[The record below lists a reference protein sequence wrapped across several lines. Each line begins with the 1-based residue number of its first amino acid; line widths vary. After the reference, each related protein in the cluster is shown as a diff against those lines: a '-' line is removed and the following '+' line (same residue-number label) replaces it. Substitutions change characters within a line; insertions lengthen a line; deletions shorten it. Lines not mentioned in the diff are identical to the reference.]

1 MSDNSADFKTTP
13 LLDSE
18 YTVLL
23 PTMALLSCANSRA
36 TELGGGFRW
45 GEGRYQLEWPTEVQQ
60 GMGLKPE
67 RLEAVQGDKNVFK
80 VFFEPYGSEPK
91 GYWSVL
97 FSSQAPSLIVFYEIS
112 QAEPLLLAPTDDERL
127 QWHWNVSEDDQLLAL
142 DRAIEAHEILADQ
155 VDWLELSMRSV
166 NENRRALLFES
177 VATHLSFAVGE

>member
-45 GEGRYQLEWPTEVQQ
+45 TEGHCQLEWPTEVRQ

-67 RLEAVQGDKNVFK
+67 KLEAVQGDKNVFK
-80 VFFEPYGSEPK
+80 VFFEPYGSERK
-91 GYWSVL
+91 DYWSVL
-97 FSSQAPSLIVFYEIS
+97 FGSQAPSLIVFYEVS
-112 QAEPLLLAPTDDERL
+112 QAEPLLLAPTGDERL
-127 QWHWNVSEDDQLLAL
+127 LWHWNVSADDQLSAL

-155 VDWLELSMRSV
+155 VDWLALSMRSAD
-166 NENRRALLFES
+166 ENRRALLFEN
-177 VATHLSFAVGE
+177 VARHLSCAFGE